1 MNNKKSFPAKVEKHE
16 LILLYLYYSFI
27 CFFAIC
33 ISVMVIAS
41 NNLNLSLFPPEF
53 NFFLYGS
60 FTVNTSSKLNV
71 YNLAFLGSMSSALL
85 GASITYIK
93 KLYVFSLGNIFDL
106 DVNGEKDTVTKLG
119 TIIYFLF
126 RPVFATIFSI
136 IAFLG
141 LKIGIV
147 PLVNNNSDISS
158 AVYMY
163 MFISFFIGFGV
174 GSVLSCLEK
183 NCDTLINKTI
193 ESIKKATVK

>member
-126 RPVFATIFSI
+126 RPVLQLYFQ
-136 IAFLG
+136 
-141 LKIGIV
+141 
-147 PLVNNNSDISS
+147 
-158 AVYMY
+158 
-163 MFISFFIGFGV
+163 
-174 GSVLSCLEK
+174 
-183 NCDTLINKTI
+183 
-193 ESIKKATVK
+193 